1 MRIDIYS
8 KEDCPYCQFAKE
20 YLEMND
26 RVYTTYTLDR
36 DFNRDDVVKQF
47 PTARSFPIVV
57 IDNEYI
63 GGFNELKQYFSNS

>member
-26 RVYTTYTLDR
+26 RVYTTYMLGR

>member
-8 KEDCPYCQFAKE
+8 KEDCPYCQYAKE

-26 RVYTTYTLDR
+26 RVYTSYMLGR